1 MTNDSLASRLSLPR
15 IHWGWLL
22 VFAASLAVLYGVRAV
37 LGPFLAGF
45 IIAYLL
51 DPLALR
57 LEARGVPRWAAA
69 SLTLLVFIAAAVGLI
84 VATAPIVQ
92 AQVSQ
97 LVDALPRLVREAQPL
112 LARLVRRAGGAA
124 QQKALVGDVTAR
136 AVGWLT
142 ASAGAVIG
150 GAFAFF
156 NVLSLVVI
164 APIVAFY
171 LLRDWQP
178 LTARL
183 DSWWPRRHLPT
194 IRLLLGESDAALS
207 GFIRGQFLV
216 CCALA
221 VMYAVGWSLVGLNY
235 AIVLALLAGVLGF
248 VPFVGPL
255 FCVGMSLLVGL
266 GQFGPDP
273 VQLGLV
279 FGVFVVVQ
287 TIEGAVLTPNLI
299 GDRIGLHPVWVL
311 FAVFAGAELAGLAGV
326 FLAVPVAAVVGV
338 FARWTLARYL
348 KSRFYADGGPPGEAV
363 PPLE

>member
-1 MTNDSLASRLSLPR
+1 MNDTLANRLSLPR

-22 VFAASLAVLYGVRAV
+22 VFAAALALVVGSRAV

-69 SLTLLVFIAAAVGLI
+69 SLTLLLFIAAAVGLI
-84 VATAPIVQ
+84 VAVAPIVQ
-92 AQVSQ
+92 AQIGQ
-97 LVDALPRLVREAQPL
+97 LVDALPRLTREVQPM
-112 LARLVRRAGGAA
+112 LARLVRRAGGAS

-142 ASAGAVIG
+142 ASAGAVIAG
-150 GAFAFF
+150 TFAFF
-156 NVLSLVVI
+156 NVLTLVVI

-194 IRLLLGESDAALS
+194 IRLLLGQSDAALS

-221 VMYAVGWSLVGLNY
+221 VLYAVGWSLVGLDY

-273 VQLGLV
+273 LQLGLV

-311 FAVFAGAELAGLAGV
+311 FSVFAGAELAGLVGV
-326 FLAVPVAAVVGV
+326 FLAVPVAAVIGV
-338 FARWTLARYL
+338 FTRWMLARYL
-348 KSRFYADGGPPGEAV
+348 KSRFYADGAPPEPAV